1 MTGMP
6 SFGKTHTDEQIWG
19 IIAIVKKLPEMNPA
33 AYEEMVKKS
42 ISPET
47 TEHSAHE

>member
-6 SFGKTHTDEQIWG
+6 SFGSTHTDEQIWA
-19 IIAIVKKLPEMNPA
+19 IIAMVKKLPEMNEA

-42 ISPET
+42 IRSET